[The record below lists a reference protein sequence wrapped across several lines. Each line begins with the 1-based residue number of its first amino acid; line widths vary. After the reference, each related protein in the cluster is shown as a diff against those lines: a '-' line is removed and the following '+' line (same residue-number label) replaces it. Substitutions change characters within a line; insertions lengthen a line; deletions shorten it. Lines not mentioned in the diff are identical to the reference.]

1 VRLPETL
8 VWALTGSKRQSVINA
23 LFFMPASSGR
33 GGSRSA
39 PARME
44 DGRLGVDQRSRISAE
59 VGDSF
64 QAQGCGLYEY
74 AGEER
79 KIGPPK

>member
-8 VWALTGSKRQSVINA
+8 VWALTGSKRQGVINA

-44 DGRLGVDQRSRISAE
+44 DGRLGVDQEIYHSDVLPDLFLSISSAN
-59 VGDSF
+59 
-64 QAQGCGLYEY
+64 
-74 AGEER
+74 
-79 KIGPPK
+79 